1 LCTPVIALLLH
12 LHTINLFAVGA
23 IEETEE
29 ITPKKWFTHKKKEEK
44 KRIP

>member
-1 LCTPVIALLLH
+1 
-12 LHTINLFAVGA
+12 VGA

-29 ITPKKWFTHKKKEEK
+29 ITPKNWVTHKKKKEKK

>member
-1 LCTPVIALLLH
+1 
-12 LHTINLFAVGA
+12 VGA

-29 ITPKKWFTHKKKEEK
+29 ITPKKWFTHKKKKRKK